1 MTKLTKIAIT
11 GGPCSGKTTAIKA
24 ICDMYKKENK
34 TVLVCPEAATK
45 VIENGVSRADYLAF
59 ETEVAKCQLNLEQDL
74 FDMAEDIDTE
84 VLIIY
89 DRALTDCF
97 SYVDKKD
104 ALAENIGVDYLTSW
118 NRYDSIIMLETAS
131 KKAFEQSD
139 VRTESYDE
147 AIKCQ
152 ENLLKVFIG
161 HPHFRFIKNYNSFD
175 EKIDKLKEE
184 IDTIL
189 NGVETEIKYLI
200 EYPDFN
206 ELEKIGAYKTE
217 ISQTYLLS
225 PIGSHR
231 VRSRKTG
238 NITTY
243 FETLK
248 IRINGMSSNETE
260 NIISKEEYE
269 ELLKNADPN
278 KNTIFKDRYCFLYD
292 GQYFELDVFPF
303 WNDKAFVE
311 LELTSEK
318 QKVNLPPFIK
328 VIKDVS
334 RDKKYKN
341 NYLASLK
348 L

>member
-1 MTKLTKIAIT
+1 MTKLTKIAVT
-11 GGPCSGKTTAIKA
+11 GGPCSGKTTAIET
-24 ICDMYKKENK
+24 ICDMYKKENR
-34 TVLVCPEAATK
+34 TVLVCPEAATV
-45 VIENGVSRADYLAF
+45 VIEEGASREDYLAF
-59 ETEVAKCQLNLEQDL
+59 ETQVAKCQMRLEQDL
-74 FDMAEDIDTE
+74 LDMAEDMDDE

-97 SYVDKKD
+97 SYVDDKD
-104 ALAENIGVDYLTSW
+104 ALAKNIGIDYLSSW

-131 KKAFEQSD
+131 KDDFIQSD
-139 VRTESYDE
+139 VRTESYED
-147 AIKCQ
+147 AIACQ
-152 ENLLKVFIG
+152 NNLLSVFIG
-161 HPHFRFIKNYNSFD
+161 HPHFRFIKNENRFND
-175 EKIDKLKEE
+175 KILNLKAE

-189 NGVETEIKYLI
+189 NGIETEIKYLI

-231 VRSRKTG
+231 IRSRKTG
-238 NITTY
+238 DITTY

-248 IRINGMSSNETE
+248 IRITGMSANEDE
-260 NIISKEEYE
+260 HIISKEEYD
-269 ELLKNADPN
+269 ELMLNADPN
-278 KNTIFKDRYCFLYD
+278 KNTIIKDRYCFLFD

-303 WNDKAFVE
+303 WDDKAFVE
-311 LELTSEK
+311 LELTDPK
-318 QKVNLPPFIK
+318 QKVNLPSFIK
-328 VIKDVS
+328 LIKDVS
-334 RDKKYKN
+334 KNKKYKN